1 MVSNISVVINKKIIL
16 PRLRAGWSSRAQSD
30 NLASINETEQA
41 IITQVLERANK
52 AQEIE
57 EERVR

>member
-1 MVSNISVVINKKIIL
+1 MITRTNTNILHFN
-16 PRLRAGWSSRAQSD
+16 RLRAGWSSRAQSD
-30 NLASINETEQA
+30 NLAGSINEAEQA

-52 AQEIE
+52 AQEME